1 MAPKQAKAKAVAP
14 NEQRTKGTG
23 GAKNAYLL
31 AYNAI
36 SAALWAGVLYQTVT
50 IGSKEV
56 SNAKRA
62 GLIYAGGSDVPTAIT
77 RGLSSGKVYDNLE
90 SYTRIVQTLAGAEVL
105 HSLVGIVR
113 APLLTTLMQVA
124 SRFLLV
130 HLIASPPAF
139 PQTTRHSPAYTT
151 MLLAWSVTEVIRYSY
166 FVLSLSGIGVPK
178 LWTWLR
184 YNAFIILYP
193 LGITSECWLVYS
205 AIPLASQRNE
215 GFGYALWAILAI
227 YVPGSYI
234 LFSHMLAQRRKIARA
249 NRRA

>member
-1 MAPKQAKAKAVAP
+1 MSAKSTPAKAASAP
-14 NEQRTKGTG
+14 NDQRPAKQS

-31 AYNAI
+31 AYNAA

-50 IGSKEV
+50 IGANEV
-56 SNAKRA
+56 VNAQKA
-62 GLIYAGGSDVPTAIT
+62 GAFFGSDDWFTAT
-77 RGLSSGKVYDNLE
+77 RRGLASGKVYDGLE
-90 SYTRIVQTLAGAEVL
+90 GYTRTVQTLAGLEVL
-105 HSLVGIVR
+105 HSLVGLVR

-139 PQTTRHSPAYTT
+139 PLSTRHSPAYAT

-166 FVLSLSGIGVPK
+166 FVFSLSGVGVPK

-184 YNAFIILYP
+184 YNTFLVLYP
-193 LGITSECWLVYS
+193 LGIASECWLVYS
-205 AIPLASQRNE
+205 AIPLAKERNKM
-215 GFGYALWAILAI
+215 FAYALWAILAV

-234 LFSHMLAQRRKIARA
+234 LFSHMLAQRRKIARQ
-249 NRRA
+249 NKRV